1 MLTNVLKSV
10 QMTRGFK
17 KKIRQNNTE
26 NSGFGSNASG
36 RFINKDGL
44 PNVRRTGVN
53 VFNRLSWYH
62 TMLNLSTFR
71 FLSYLLISYILV
83 NLAFAMIYYLIGV
96 QHLTGIDKSDPV
108 NEFIDVFFFS
118 SQTFTTVGYGRIA
131 PVGFLASLVA
141 TFEAFLGLL
150 TFAIATGLFYG
161 RFSRPR
167 AYLRFSDIAVIAPFK
182 QSTALMFRL
191 APYKNNALTDADVI
205 VSAAIEVIEDGV
217 RKSNFYRLET
227 QLSKINTLALNW
239 TVVHKIDENSP
250 FYGFSEDDF
259 KNTDIELIIQVRA
272 FDEVFSNTVVQR
284 SSYVTGEIIY
294 GAKFIPMYYP
304 DKGHQSTV
312 LDLDKINEY
321 QKEDLPVSKG
331 NNE

>member
-1 MLTNVLKSV
+1 MAK
-10 QMTRGFK
+10 GFR
-17 KKIRQNNTE
+17 KKIAQKNTE
-26 NSGFGSNASG
+26 NSGFGASASG

-44 PNVRRTGVN
+44 PNVKRRGVN

-62 TMLNLSTFR
+62 TMLNLSSFQ
-71 FLSYLLISYILV
+71 FISYLVMMYILI
-83 NLAFAMIYYLIGV
+83 NLVFAMIYYLIGV
-96 QHLTGIDKSDPV
+96 EHLTGIDKSDPL

-131 PVGFLASLVA
+131 PVGFTASLVA

-167 AYLRFSDIAVIAPFK
+167 AYLRFSDIALIAPF
-182 QSTALMFRL
+182 QDSSALMFRL

-205 VSAAIEVIEDGV
+205 LSTAIEMVENGV
-217 RKSNFYRLET
+217 VKSNFYRLET

-239 TVVHKIDENSP
+239 TVVHKIDDKSP

-259 KNTDIELIIQVRA
+259 KNINIEIIVHIRA

-284 SSYVTGEIIY
+284 SSYVSDEIVF
-294 GAKFIPMYYP
+294 GAKFLPMYYP
-304 DKGHQSTV
+304 DKDQESTI
-312 LDLDKINEY
+312 LDLDKINDY
-321 QKEDLPVSKG
+321 QETDITAILSEKES
-331 NNE
+331 

>member
-1 MLTNVLKSV
+1 MAK
-10 QMTRGFK
+10 GFR
-17 KKIRQNNTE
+17 KKIRQENTE
-26 NSGFGSNASG
+26 NSGFGSRASG

-44 PNVRRTGVN
+44 PNVRRRGVN

-62 TMLNLSTFR
+62 TMLNLSSFR
-71 FLSYLLISYILV
+71 FITYLVVMYILI
-83 NLAFAMIYYLIGV
+83 NLVFAFIYYLIGV
-96 QHLTGIDKSDPV
+96 EHLTGIDKSDPM

-167 AYLRFSDIAVIAPFK
+167 AYLRFSDIAVIAPF
-182 QSTALMFRL
+182 QGVTALMFRL
-191 APYKNNALTDADVI
+191 APYKNNALTDADI
-205 VSAAIEVIEDGV
+205 TLSTAIEINEEGTT
-217 RKSNFYRLET
+217 KSNFYRLET

-250 FYGFSEDDF
+250 FFGFSADDF
-259 KNTDIELIIQVRA
+259 KNTNIEIIVHVRA

-284 SSYVTGEIIY
+284 SSYVSREIIY

-304 DKGHQSTV
+304 DNNKDSTV
-312 LDLDKINEY
+312 LNLDKINEY
-321 QKEDLPVSKG
+321 QKAELPVFETERS
-331 NNE
+331 

>member
-1 MLTNVLKSV
+1 MA
-10 QMTRGFK
+10 RGFR
-17 KKIRQNNTE
+17 KKIQQKNTE
-26 NSGFGSNASG
+26 NSGFGSNLSG

-44 PNVRRTGVN
+44 PNVNRKGVN
-53 VFNRLSWYH
+53 IFNRYSWYH
-62 TMLNLSTFR
+62 TMLDLSTFN
-71 FLSYLLISYILV
+71 FLSYLVVAYILV
-83 NLAFAMIYYLIGV
+83 NLFFALIYYLIGV
-96 QHLTGIDKSDPV
+96 EHLTGIDKSNPV

-131 PVGFLASLVA
+131 PVGFTASLVA

-167 AYLRFSDIAVIAPFK
+167 AYLKFSDVAVVAPFK
-182 QSTALMFRL
+182 ETSALMFRL
-191 APYKNNALTDADVI
+191 APYKNNALTDADVVI
-205 VSAAIEVIEDGV
+205 TTAIEVMENSSPKI
-217 RKSNFYRLET
+217 NFYQLKT

-239 TVVHKIDENSP
+239 TIVHEIDEESP

-259 KNTDIELIIQVRA
+259 KNTGIEIIVHIRA

-284 SSYVTGEIIY
+284 TSYVTKEIVY

-304 DKGHQSTV
+304 DKDNLSTV
-312 LDLDKINEY
+312 LNLDKISDY
-321 QKEDLPVSKG
+321 QKAELPVFM
-331 NNE
+331 EEEE

>member
-1 MLTNVLKSV
+1 
-10 QMTRGFK
+10 MTGGFR
-17 KKIRQNNTE
+17 KKIRQKNAE

-44 PNVRRTGVN
+44 PNVQRRGVN

-62 TMLNLSTFR
+62 TMLNLSSFR
-71 FLSYLLISYILV
+71 FIAYLVIAYVLV
-83 NLAFAMIYYLIGV
+83 NLLFAMIYYLIGV
-96 QHLTGIDKSDPV
+96 EHLTGIDKSDPL

-131 PVGFLASLVA
+131 PVGFMASLVA

-167 AYLRFSDIAVIAPFK
+167 AYLRFSDIAVIAPF
-182 QSTALMFRL
+182 QESSALMFRL
-191 APYKNNALTDADVI
+191 APFKNNALTDADVI
-205 VSAAIEVIEDGV
+205 VSAAIEVIENGTA
-217 RKSNFYRLET
+217 KSNFYRLDT

-239 TVVHKIDENSP
+239 TVVHLINENSP
-250 FYGFSEDDF
+250 FFGFSEDDF
-259 KNTDIELIIQVRA
+259 KNTDIEIIVQVRA

-284 SSYVTGEIIY
+284 SSYTTGEIVY
-294 GAKFIPMYYP
+294 GAKFVPMYYP
-304 DKGHQSTV
+304 DKENLSTV
-312 LDLDKINEY
+312 LDLDRINEY
-321 QKEDLPVSKG
+321 RREELPASLRNKE
-331 NNE
+331 

>member
-1 MLTNVLKSV
+1 
-10 QMTRGFK
+10 MTRGFR
-17 KKIRQNNTE
+17 KKIRQTNTE
-26 NSGFGSNASG
+26 NSGFGNNASG
-36 RFINKDGL
+36 RFINKDGF
-44 PNVRRTGVN
+44 PNVQRTGVN

-71 FLSYLLISYILV
+71 FLSYLVISYVVV
-83 NLAFAMIYYLIGV
+83 NLIFALVYYLIGV
-96 QHLTGIDKSDPV
+96 QHLTGIDKSNPL

-167 AYLRFSDIAVIAPFK
+167 AYLRFSDIAVIAPFRDT
-182 QSTALMFRL
+182 SALMFRL
-191 APYKNNALTDADVI
+191 APYKNNALTDAEVI
-205 VSAAIEVIEDGV
+205 VSVAIEVIEDGV
-217 RKSNFYRLET
+217 PKSNFYRLDT
-227 QLSKINTLALNW
+227 QLGKINTLALNW
-239 TVVHKIDENSP
+239 TVVHKVDENSP
-250 FYGFSEDDF
+250 FYGFSEEDF
-259 KNTDIELIIQVRA
+259 KNTDIELIVQVRA

-294 GAKFIPMYYP
+294 GAKFVPMYYP
-304 DKGHQSTV
+304 NKDNQSTI
-312 LDLDKINEY
+312 LDLDKINEH
-321 QKEDLPVSKG
+321 QKADLPVFSEKG
-331 NNE
+331 

>member
-1 MLTNVLKSV
+1 MA
-10 QMTRGFK
+10 RGFR
-17 KKIRQNNTE
+17 KKIQQKNTE
-26 NSGFGSNASG
+26 NSGFGSNVSG

-44 PNVRRTGVN
+44 PNVNRKGVN
-53 VFNRLSWYH
+53 IFNRYSWYH
-62 TMLNLSTFR
+62 TMLDLSTFN
-71 FLSYLLISYILV
+71 FLSYLVIAYFLV
-83 NLAFAMIYYLIGV
+83 NLFFALIYYLIGV
-96 QHLTGIDKSDPV
+96 EHLTGIDKSNPV

-131 PVGFLASLVA
+131 PVGFMASLVA

-167 AYLRFSDIAVIAPFK
+167 AYLKFSDVAVVAPFK
-182 QSTALMFRL
+182 ETSALMFRL
-191 APYKNNALTDADVI
+191 APYKNNALTDADVVI
-205 VSAAIEVIEDGV
+205 TTAIEVMENSSPKI
-217 RKSNFYRLET
+217 NFYQLKT

-239 TVVHKIDENSP
+239 TIVHEIDEESP

-259 KNTDIELIIQVRA
+259 KNTGIEIIVHIRA

-284 SSYVTGEIIY
+284 TSYVTKEIVY

-304 DKGHQSTV
+304 DKDNLSTV
-312 LDLDKINEY
+312 LNLDKISDY
-321 QKEDLPVSKG
+321 QKAKLPVFM
-331 NNE
+331 EEEE

>member
-1 MLTNVLKSV
+1 MA
-10 QMTRGFK
+10 RGFRQ
-17 KKIRQNNTE
+17 KIRQKNTE
-26 NSGFGSNASG
+26 NSGFGNNASG
-36 RFINKDGL
+36 RFINKDGF
-44 PNVRRTGVN
+44 PNVKRRGVN
-53 VFNRLSWYH
+53 VFNKLSWYH

-71 FLSYLLISYILV
+71 FLSYLVIAYILV
-83 NLAFAMIYYLIGV
+83 NLCFAFIYYMIGV
-96 QHLTGIDKSDPV
+96 EHLTGIDKSDPL

-167 AYLRFSDIAVIAPFK
+167 AYLRFSDNAVIAPF
-182 QSTALMFRL
+182 QDTTALMFRL
-191 APYKNNALTDADVI
+191 APYKNNALSDADVI
-205 VSAAIEVIEDGV
+205 VSTAIEVIENGV
-217 RKSNFYRLET
+217 PKSNFYRLEI

-239 TVVHKIDENSP
+239 TIVHKIDENSP
-250 FYGFSEDDF
+250 FYGFTEEDF
-259 KNTDIELIIQVRA
+259 KNTDIEIIIQVRA

-284 SSYVTGEIIY
+284 TSYVSEEIIF
-294 GAKFIPMYYP
+294 GAKFVPMYSP
-304 DKGHQSTV
+304 SKDNLSTI

-321 QKEDLPVSKG
+321 QKTELPSIMEVQ
-331 NNE
+331 

>member
-1 MLTNVLKSV
+1 MA
-10 QMTRGFK
+10 RGFK
-17 KKIRQNNTE
+17 KKIKQENAE
-26 NSGFGSNASG
+26 NSGFGSRASG

-44 PNVRRTGVN
+44 PNVRRKGVN

-62 TMLNLSTFR
+62 TMLNLSSFR
-71 FLSYLLISYILV
+71 FITYLVIMYILI
-83 NLAFAMIYYLIGV
+83 NLIFAFIYYLIGV
-96 QHLTGIDKSDPV
+96 EHLTGIDKSDPM

-131 PVGFLASLVA
+131 PIGFAASLVA

-167 AYLRFSDIAVIAPFK
+167 AYLRFSDIAVIAPF
-182 QSTALMFRL
+182 QEATALMFRL
-191 APYKNNALTDADVI
+191 APYKNNALTDADVTL
-205 VSAAIEVIEDGV
+205 STAIEINEEGTT
-217 RKSNFYRLET
+217 KSNFYRLET

-250 FYGFSEDDF
+250 FFGFLADDF
-259 KNTDIELIIQVRA
+259 KNTNIEIIVHVRA

-284 SSYVTGEIIY
+284 SSYVSQEIIY
-294 GAKFIPMYYP
+294 GAKFSPMYYP
-304 DKGHQSTV
+304 DQEKDSTV

-321 QKEDLPVSKG
+321 QKVELPVLETEKV
-331 NNE
+331 